1 MSSHRN
7 DNHAGTKKAKDVI
20 STEEDIEQLMA
31 MLSEVQNPKTR
42 MRAVQALGRIG
53 EPAIKPLSLALT
65 EERWEVRSNVILAL
79 EKIGKPA
86 THVFQKATTD
96 QDWFVR
102 ATAVKAL
109 GQIKDP
115 RAVKNLIRALS
126 DKDWF
131 VRERAAEALSKIG
144 EPAIDPLIAALKDQN
159 GLVRERAAE
168 VLGKIGSATSM
179 KPLMEAFHDDELYV
193 RAKAVL
199 AFGRVKRRIDASAV
213 RRTLANGKNSVSDL
227 P

>member
-1 MSSHRN
+1 MSSHSNRKS
-7 DNHAGTKKAKDVI
+7 AGIKKAKNL
-20 STEEDIEQLMA
+20 SPTEEEIEQLMTV
-31 MLSEVQNPKTR
+31 LSEVQNPQTR
-42 MRAVQALGRIG
+42 MRAAEALGKIG
-53 EPAIKPLSLALT
+53 EPAIKPLASALT

-79 EKIGKPA
+79 EKIGQPA
-86 THVFQKATTD
+86 THVFQEATTD

-115 RAVKNLIRALS
+115 RAVKSLIRVLS

-131 VRERAAEALSKIG
+131 VRDRAAEALSKIG
-144 EPAIDPLIAALKDQN
+144 EPAIDPLIAALKDRN

-168 VLGKIGSATSM
+168 VLGKVGDATSIE
-179 KPLMEAFHDDELYV
+179 PLMEAFHDDELYV

-199 AFGRVKRRIDASAV
+199 AFETVKRRIAAGAA
-213 RRTLANGKNSVSDL
+213 R
-227 P
+227 

>member
-1 MSSHRN
+1 MSSNSSRKQ
-7 DNHAGTKKAKDVI
+7 AGTKKGKNL
-20 STEEDIEQLMA
+20 SRTEEEIQQLMA
-31 MLSEVQNPKTR
+31 MLAEARNPKT
-42 MRAVQALGRIG
+42 MMMAVEALGKIG
-53 EPAIKPLSLALT
+53 QPAVKPLSSALT

-79 EKIGKPA
+79 ERIGQPA
-86 THVFQKATTD
+86 TQIFQKAITD

-115 RAVKNLIRALS
+115 RTVESLISVLN
-126 DKDWF
+126 DKEWF

-144 EPAIDPLIAALKDQN
+144 EPAIDPLISALKDQN

-168 VLGKIGSATSM
+168 VLGKIGDATSIT
-179 KPLMEAFHDDELYV
+179 PLIEAFHDDELYV

-199 AFGRVKRRIDASAV
+199 AFERVRRRIAA
-213 RRTLANGKNSVSDL
+213 RAAR
-227 P
+227 

>member
-1 MSSHRN
+1 MSSHSNRK
-7 DNHAGTKKAKDVI
+7 DAGIKNTKNLSPTQD
-20 STEEDIEQLMA
+20 EIEQLMTV
-31 MLSEVQNPKTR
+31 LSQAQDPQTS
-42 MRAVQALGRIG
+42 MRAAKALGKIG
-53 EPAIKPLSLALT
+53 EPAIKSLASALT
-65 EERWEVRSNVILAL
+65 EERWEVRSKVILAL
-79 EKIGKPA
+79 EKIGQPA
-86 THVFQKATTD
+86 THVFLEATTD

-115 RAVKNLIRALS
+115 RAVKSLISALS

-144 EPAIDPLIAALKDQN
+144 EPAIDPLISALRDRN

-168 VLGKIGSATSM
+168 VLGKIGDATST

-199 AFGRVKRRIDASAV
+199 AFERVKRRIAASAA
-213 RRTLANGKNSVSDL
+213 R
-227 P
+227 

>member
-1 MSSHRN
+1 MSSHSKRKN
-7 DNHAGTKKAKDVI
+7 AGIKKAKNL
-20 STEEDIEQLMA
+20 SPTEGEIEQLMA
-31 MLSEVQNPKTR
+31 MLSEVQNPQTR
-42 MRAVQALGRIG
+42 MRAAEALSKIG
-53 EPAIKPLSLALT
+53 EPAIKPLASALT

-79 EKIGKPA
+79 EKIGRPA
-86 THVFQKATTD
+86 THVFQEAMIDK
-96 QDWFVR
+96 DWFVR

-115 RAVKNLIRALS
+115 RAVKSLINVLG

-144 EPAIDPLIAALKDQN
+144 EPAIDPLIAALKDRN

-168 VLGKIGSATSM
+168 VLGKVGDETST

-199 AFGRVKRRIDASAV
+199 AFEKVKRRIAASAA
-213 RRTLANGKNSVSDL
+213 R
-227 P
+227 

>member
-1 MSSHRN
+1 MLSDSKRKN
-7 DNHAGTKKAKDVI
+7 AGIKKAKNL
-20 STEEDIEQLMA
+20 SPTEAEIEQLMA
-31 MLSEVQNPKTR
+31 ILSEAQNPRTK
-42 MRAVQALGRIG
+42 MRAAEALGKIG
-53 EPAIKPLSLALT
+53 EPAIKPLASALT

-79 EKIGKPA
+79 EKIGQPA
-86 THVFQKATTD
+86 THVFQEAMTD

-115 RAVKNLIRALS
+115 RAVKILVNILS

-144 EPAIDPLIAALKDQN
+144 EPAIDPLIAALKDRN

-168 VLGKIGSATSM
+168 VLGKVGDETSI

-199 AFGRVKRRIDASAV
+199 AFERVNKRIVASA
-213 RRTLANGKNSVSDL
+213 SH
-227 P
+227 

>member
-1 MSSHRN
+1 
-7 DNHAGTKKAKDVI
+7 
-20 STEEDIEQLMA
+20 
-31 MLSEVQNPKTR
+31 
-42 MRAVQALGRIG
+42 
-53 EPAIKPLSLALT
+53 
-65 EERWEVRSNVILAL
+65 VRSNVILAL
-79 EKIGKPA
+79 EKIGQPA
-86 THVFQKATTD
+86 THVFQEATTD

-115 RAVKNLIRALS
+115 RAVKSLIRVLS

-144 EPAIDPLIAALKDQN
+144 EPAIDPLIAALKDRNGLVRERAAEALSKIGEPAIDPLIAALKDRN

-168 VLGKIGSATSM
+168 VLGKVGDATSI

-199 AFGRVKRRIDASAV
+199 AFETVKRRIAAGAA
-213 RRTLANGKNSVSDL
+213 R
-227 P
+227 

>member
-1 MSSHRN
+1 
-7 DNHAGTKKAKDVI
+7 
-20 STEEDIEQLMA
+20 MA
-31 MLSEVQNPKTR
+31 
-42 MRAVQALGRIG
+42 
-53 EPAIKPLSLALT
+53 
-65 EERWEVRSNVILAL
+65 
-79 EKIGKPA
+79 
-86 THVFQKATTD
+86 D

-115 RAVKNLIRALS
+115 RAVKSLISVLN

-144 EPAIDPLIAALKDQN
+144 EPAIDPLISALKDQN

-168 VLGKIGSATSM
+168 VLGKIGDATSV

-199 AFGRVKRRIDASAV
+199 AFERVRRRIAARAGS
-213 RRTLANGKNSVSDL
+213 
-227 P
+227 